1 MSDLKETSFILL
13 NLVLYAG
20 ALISFGMFLLFMY
33 KNIAPKLLSGTVNVK
48 YVASIIVGLLLMLA
62 MITYVPYQIAVAVQD
77 GFTRYMPVMMDTA
90 QMVIDGTNAIYTGG
104 QLPVYIETTNS
115 GSEQTTIPPIVQPT
129 QPSVSIPQGSN
140 LHGTGGLGNDAILND
155 GGDSSPLGGD
165 PNAGGGS
172 PTLNQ
177 WNPSDPVPTPYI
189 TPQP

>member
-1 MSDLKETSFILL
+1 MSELKETSFILL

-62 MITYVPYQIAVAVQD
+62 MITYIPYQIAVAVQD
-77 GFTRYMPVMMDTA
+77 GFMRYMPVMMETA

-104 QLPVYIETTNS
+104 SLPVYVESQPSN
-115 GSEQTTIPPIVQPT
+115 EQTTIPPIIQPT
-129 QPSVSIPQGSN
+129 QPSVPVPDGSN
-140 LHGTGGLGNDAILND
+140 LHGTGGLGNAAILSG
-155 GGDSSPLGGD
+155 GGDSSSIGGD

-172 PTLNQ
+172 PSVNP
-177 WNPSDPVPTPYI
+177 WSPSDPVPTPMI
-189 TPQP
+189 TRQP